1 MSGLVRT
8 QKASKLVRGTHILER
23 AKVGTGQD
31 IGRKNASIGHSLPEA
46 GRGQDW
52 SEHRKKVN

>member
-8 QKASKLVRGTHILER
+8 QKASKLVRGTYILER
-23 AKVGTGQD
+23 AKVGIGQD
-31 IGRKNASIGHSLPEA
+31 TERKDTSIGHSLPEA

-52 SEHRKKVN
+52 LEYKKKVN